1 MLAITKHHADMRKRY
16 NDYVAFV
23 DPDDT
28 GICVFSGDPVLS
40 VTQWLDAQACDY
52 EVAT

>member
-16 NDYVAFV
+16 EDYLAFV
-23 DPDDT
+23 DPDNT
-28 GICVFSGDPVLS
+28 GICVFSREAVLS
-40 VTQWLDAQACDY
+40 VTEWLDKQACDY